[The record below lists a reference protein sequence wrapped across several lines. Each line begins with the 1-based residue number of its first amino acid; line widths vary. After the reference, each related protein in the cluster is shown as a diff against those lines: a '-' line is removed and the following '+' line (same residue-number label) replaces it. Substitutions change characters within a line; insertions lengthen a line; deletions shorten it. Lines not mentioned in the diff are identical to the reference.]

1 MPNILTESLRLKN
14 LNNLVN
20 TLNTQSVYFSF
31 SGPVTVTNPTQPQ
44 DSYGIN
50 ADVFSDAL
58 YLKKIT
64 STNFVN
70 VIPNYGW
77 ISGARYQQF
86 DSTVDISTLTTV
98 QSFIPA
104 TATATVS
111 GGSLII
117 TVTNPGSGYTSVPSV
132 TFSFGTAVATATI
145 SAGSVTAIVIT
156 SGNSGYS
163 TAPTIS
169 ISAPSIIQST
179 AFDMQPFYV
188 ITPQYRVYKCLNN
201 NSGAISTVLPTSIST
216 SASTPAAL
224 ADGYVWK
231 YMYTLSTIDQEF
243 FYTTNWIPVR
253 YITVNDG
260 SDQWT
265 IQQNAIAGSSPYHGA
280 NAVAELGGT
289 NLMVKVRVNGSEGGQ
304 IVDTSQYSQIG
315 LVSNPIQSGS
325 YWTSYG
331 GATGPNALQLAAG
344 HAAAIGATIYFGSD
358 NSTRQIVEVAKA
370 FEEAHQL
377 GMATILWCY
386 TRNNAFKKDG
396 VDYHVSADLT
406 GQANHLGVTIQADI
420 IKQKLAENNGGYKA
434 LNTGG
439 SSYGKLDERI
449 YTELTSNHPIDL
461 VRYQVANCYMGR
473 AGLINSGGPSGKND
487 LAQAALTAVI
497 NKRAGGTGIISGRK
511 AFQKPR
517 KEGVDLLHTIQDV
530 YLDKSVTIA

>member
-280 NAVAELGGT
+280 NAVTELGGT

-315 LVSNPIQSGS
+315 LVSNPIQTGS
-325 YWTSYG
+325 YWTSSG
-331 GATGPNALQLAAG
+331 GATGPNTLQLAAG
-344 HAAAIGATIYFGSD
+344 HAAAIGATSPQTSYIGYPTVGK
-358 NSTRQIVEVAKA
+358 NMVI
-370 FEEAHQL
+370 L
-377 GMATILWCY
+377 GGRGAGQVNTI
-386 TRNNAFKKDG
+386 A
-396 VDYHVSADLT
+396 
-406 GQANHLGVTIQADI
+406 GVTTISGATGAVWFTNNWTITPDNTSVYGVIPNATVLNQTTVLS
-420 IKQKLAENNGGYKA
+420 LAT
-434 LNTGG
+434 TGTFTVGSNVTG
-439 SSYGKLDERI
+439 SSSGTTATVVKYDSTNKLL
-449 YTELTSNHPIDL
+449 YVTLLSGTGFT
-461 VRYQVANCYMGR
+461 VADSV
-473 AGLINSGGPSGKND
+473 NSVSIIGITQP
-487 LAQAALTAVI
+487 ALTANLGDILYLENRKSIQRYPDQNEDVKVVI
-497 NKRAGGTGIISGRK
+497 E
-511 AFQKPR
+511 F
-517 KEGVDLLHTIQDV
+517 
-530 YLDKSVTIA
+530 